1 MHSPRSH
8 GAFLEETGLGCSIY
22 QKIFQH
28 SLHYQSAWQY
38 LQQLSEIMPA
48 QSWVT
53 SGPRLLQHLLFLLT
67 VLDEPSAAK
76 ATLFGL
82 VFLLLFF
89 EEWGQE
95 IHQQSYTALDKSTDG
110 QYSVISWCKRLL
122 EKNQGKLLLRVSI
135 KSCSRTVRAEQ
146 SSCRDMLFSK
156 AHFTPAEVNCISAM
170 QRDKNPLSLPSL
182 GLHSKKKGR
191 KHDWEAGSLTGFL
204 ILSCTFPA

>member
-122 EKNQGKLLLRVSI
+122 EKI
-135 KSCSRTVRAEQ
+135 KENYYPEWASRAVPEQ
-146 SSCRDMLFSK
+146 SEQTSLHAETCYSVKLTLPLLKSTVFQLCKETKPHFHCRPLV
-156 AHFTPAEVNCISAM
+156 FTLRRKDESM
-170 QRDKNPLSLPSL
+170 T
-182 GLHSKKKGR
+182 GR
-191 KHDWEAGSLTGFL
+191 LVLTGFL